1 MINISFRYND
11 GHSGSIRARVPLY
24 QATFLPSKTKLCMK
38 TDIAIQR
45 NVIDEIRWD
54 PILHSALIEVNV
66 KDGIVCLKGNVDN
79 FSQRMAAE
87 NAAKR
92 VKDVRAVALD
102 LAIRIPD
109 EQKRP
114 DTDIAAAALNALKWS
129 SFVPED
135 RIRLKVDDGWITIE
149 GEVEWQFQKES
160 AYSAVSDLIGVHGV
174 TNRIKVRPNITPV
187 IVKDVIK
194 KALERSADIE
204 ANSINILTDGGRIVL
219 KGKVR
224 SWAERK
230 VVERAVWATPGVI
243 DVKDELIVDPD
254 HITNVSL

>member
-1 MINISFRYND
+1 
-11 GHSGSIRARVPLY
+11 
-24 QATFLPSKTKLCMK
+24 MK